1 MEGSATGPANFGQ
14 LDPAVVNGSGSGPMA
29 AVPAGGGPGGVPP
42 AAGGGGAAPGP
53 AAFSMPGQSQPTPP
67 PQVIQQPPP
76 QAMHNP
82 MPPGFQELNAP
93 VESIL
98 LTEIQELKESFS
110 KVRRITV
117 AQGAILFALGVA
129 VIFYLTNTIKARVEV
144 PA

>member
-1 MEGSATGPANFGQ
+1 MEGSAQGPASFGQ
-14 LDPAVVNGSGSGPMA
+14 LDPSVINGSGPGPMA
-29 AVPAGGGPGGVPP
+29 AVPLGGGPGGAPP
-42 AAGGGGAAPGP
+42 VGGGGGATPGP
-53 AAFSMPGQSQPTPP
+53 AAFSMPGQPQPQ
-67 PQVIQQPPP
+67 PQAIQQPVP

-82 MPPGFQELNAP
+82 MPPGVQELNAP

-98 LTEIQELKESFS
+98 LTEIQELKDSFQ

-129 VIFYLTNTIKARVEV
+129 VIFYLTNSIKAKVEV